1 MPNFEIKEAMLET
14 IRRQYEP
21 AAPQSSSAALQHKLD
36 HLLQNI
42 GAPSDLAGFYFVS
55 HTLAR
60 ILLPTVPGF
69 SSELDIDTSLR
80 AVLGI
85 DMSNMLGKQAM
96 KTYKK
101 VSPARG
107 WAENHPL
114 YYLLFLASGLKS
126 STDDS
131 AFLTAFVVQ
140 YLRCKHT
147 LEAPELQTTKTL
159 PEEVCR
165 AFRQI
170 QHKQQLLINVE
181 QISGKIERWEA
192 GDIAWVL
199 QQLLDENQFNK
210 EFRKT
215 LRFLI
220 CFFSNKWKEPVKRG
234 PTGPQRRKRSGGGG
248 RSAVRP
254 DQRLI
259 DSETLPPL
267 ADAQEESVIEA
278 DVEILRSHFSL
289 DIDDEPERDP
299 SDKLSIAAVF
309 DAEKRQLA
317 EINITRY
324 LRQQNNATL
333 SNKQLLSAGSIR
345 LIKYLSERF
354 FSYSSENEA
363 ALAIYCVFSTSMPLS
378 QLMQLKL
385 TGQCNSEQAG
395 EQDGIVVTD
404 QYCYWRLKHR
414 RSSKTPAHQPDYL
427 YHCEQWALTP
437 CSALLAQHCR
447 KRVAAG
453 ADTLFSREEAQL
465 TRQLDKLLQRTTEKL
480 KANNISA
487 AQLQHFLP
495 RFAEANTAVDPI
507 VLDFSYQQ
515 EIFATRV
522 SRSYVNLSTAQRVD
536 MVNRLWREVAK
547 YAHDD
552 TIVSFFQPQPVTES
566 TDGRVGSV
574 FVPTADF
581 CRQFVSALQ
590 NHLRQAKPAS
600 TLSLA
605 AIVNYHNV
613 YVRYV
618 SWMLNFGSGYRAV
631 YNPLPTFAMHN
642 PEDGVLVVSDKD
654 DGEFSNSRIVVL
666 PDVLNKQINYLRS
679 HLIRLAELLAL
690 FEPALYKK
698 VHQILGYEKQL
709 GTMNAES
716 TKQWFLAMRN
726 AKDATGPLFHID
738 TELVVQA
745 VSPAWLK
752 RNSTERGNVPANMGR
767 HWLKTA
773 LITAGVDSELIN
785 FQLGHWNEGQSPL
798 FEYSSMSTHNCTQ
811 ALAPQIEQLMTE
823 QGWLAWKSELL

>member
-1 MPNFEIKEAMLET
+1 MPDFEIKAALLQT
-14 IRRQYEP
+14 VRQQYEL
-21 AAPQSSSAALQHKLD
+21 AAPPLSSAPVQQKLD
-36 HLLQNI
+36 HLLQSI
-42 GAPSDLAGFYFVS
+42 GAPIDLAGFYFVS

-69 SSELDIDTSLR
+69 SSELHIDAPLR
-80 AVLGI
+80 DALGT
-85 DMSNMLGKQAM
+85 DMSNMLSKKAM
-96 KTYKK
+96 KAYKK
-101 VSPARG
+101 TSPTLG

-126 STDDS
+126 SADDN
-131 AFLTAFVVQ
+131 AFLTVFVVQ

-159 PEEVCR
+159 TGEVCR

-170 QHKQQLLINVE
+170 QHKQQILINVE
-181 QISGKIERWEA
+181 QISSKIERWEA
-192 GDIAWVL
+192 GDIAWAL
-199 QQLLDENQFNK
+199 QQLLDENQLNK
-210 EFRKT
+210 DFRKT

-220 CFFSNKWKEPVKRG
+220 CFFSNKWKEPVRRG

-248 RSAVRP
+248 RSVVRP
-254 DQRLI
+254 DQGLI

-267 ADAQEESVIEA
+267 TETVEESVVEV
-278 DVEILRSHFSL
+278 DVEILRSHYST
-289 DIDDEPERDP
+289 DIDEAPEQEP
-299 SDKLSIAAVF
+299 SDKLSIGAVF

-317 EINITRY
+317 EINITRH

-345 LIKYLSERF
+345 LIKHLAERF
-354 FSYSSENEA
+354 FSRNSENEA
-363 ALAIYCVFSTSMPLS
+363 ALAIYCMFSTSMPLS
-378 QLMQLKL
+378 QLLPIQLTRQHDNEL
-385 TGQCNSEQAG
+385 DS
-395 EQDGIVVTD
+395 IVVTD
-404 QYCYWRLKHR
+404 SNCYWRLKHR
-414 RSSKTPAHQPDYL
+414 RSSKALQRQPDYL
-427 YHCEQWALTP
+427 YHCDQWALTP
-437 CSALLAQHCR
+437 CSALLEQYCR
-447 KRVAAG
+447 TRVAAG

-465 TRQLDKLLQRTTEKL
+465 TRQLEKLLQRTTEKL
-480 KANNISA
+480 KANYISA
-487 AQLQHFLP
+487 TQLQHFLP

-515 EIFATRV
+515 DIFATRV
-522 SRSYVNLSTAQRVD
+522 SRSYVNLTTAQRVD
-536 MVNRLWREVAK
+536 MLNRLWREVGK

-552 TIVSFFQPQPVTES
+552 TTTAFFQPQPVTES
-566 TDGRVGSV
+566 TGGRVGSA

-581 CRQFVSALQ
+581 CRQFIFALQ
-590 NHLRQAKPAS
+590 SRLRQAKPAS

-605 AIVNYHNV
+605 AIVNYHNA
-613 YVRYV
+613 YIRYV

-654 DGEFSNSRIVVL
+654 DGEFSNSRIVIL
-666 PDVLNKQINYLRS
+666 PGLLNMQIIHLRS
-679 HLIRLAELLAL
+679 HLVRLAELLAL
-690 FEPALYKK
+690 FAPALYKT
-698 VHQILGYEKQL
+698 VNQILGYEKQL
-709 GTMNAES
+709 RTMNAES

-726 AKDATGPLFHID
+726 AKDATGPLFHIN
-738 TELVVQA
+738 TELVARA

-752 RNSTERGNVPANMGR
+752 HNSTEQGTVPANMGR

-798 FEYSSMSTHNCTQ
+798 FEYSSISINECVRE
-811 ALAPQIEQLMTE
+811 LAPQIEQLMAE
-823 QGWLAWKSELL
+823 QGWLAWKSDLL